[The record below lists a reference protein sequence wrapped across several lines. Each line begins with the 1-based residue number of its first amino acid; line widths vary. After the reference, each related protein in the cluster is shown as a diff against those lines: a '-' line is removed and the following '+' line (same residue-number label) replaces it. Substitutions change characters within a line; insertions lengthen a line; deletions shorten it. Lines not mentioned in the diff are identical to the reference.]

1 MAIKKSQLYS
11 TIWKGCDE
19 LRGGMD
25 ASQYKDYVLVVL
37 FMKYI
42 SDKAKVDSDSLIEL
56 PEGCTFDDLVAAKNK
71 SNVGEV
77 FNKILEAV
85 ADANPELRN
94 VITNADFCDEQK
106 LGKGKDLVEKVSN
119 LIGVFQNSHLDFSSN
134 READDDIIGD
144 AYEYLMKNFASQS
157 GKSKGQFYTPAEV
170 SRLIA
175 KVIGI
180 HKDER
185 RQISIYDPTCG
196 SGSLLL
202 RAKAE
207 ARHGVSLNGQESDL
221 STVGMAKMNMIIH
234 GDQTADIR
242 HGDTIN
248 NPLHYE
254 VRDSK
259 LQQFDYV
266 VANPPFSKKS
276 WLGTAGAEDK
286 YKRWGN
292 EIGIGVPPEKCGDY
306 AFLLHII
313 KSINSDGGKGACILP
328 HGVLFRGNAEAEIRE
343 YIVRHHY
350 IKGIIGL
357 PSNLFFGTG
366 IPACIIVLD
375 KSDTVGSK
383 GIFMINAN
391 EGCAKDGAKNRLRE
405 QDIKRI
411 VDVWEAQQDVP
422 HYARFVAYDEIE
434 RNDFNLNLP
443 RYVEAEDKEI
453 VQDIDAHLHGGIPAH
468 DVGQMQDIWNACPTL
483 RNALFTPEREGYYTL
498 IPKTA
503 DIRTTVAEEPSF
515 KAQYADFNRAI
526 DVWKEHTAKKL
537 GAIAYDSFNPK
548 DLIDEISQPLL
559 AAVNASP
566 CLVNGYDAY
575 DQLMN
580 YWGDT
585 MQDDCYLIA
594 DQGWKA
600 ELQLPLDKKGAV
612 KKTYD
617 YTALQCDLLPVD
629 IVIDEFFDTEKTTIN
644 KLAAHVEELDN
655 EISQIVEEHEDDFS
669 GYDKEAEVRLAYR
682 AACCRKPLA
691 GEKEILEELLDMPAS
706 PKAAKELRNAFIAEH
721 DEIFDGWEKT
731 GKGEVKARL
740 KEIEIYAP
748 LMDETKAVFKLYL
761 DKNDKLKEVKSELK
775 EIVMALTKAVIEK
788 YAALTEGEIKQ
799 LVIERKWMY
808 AITNHLLE
816 EMTTLT
822 QQITSR
828 ISTVANRYAETLSC
842 TTQKVSEIESRVLG
856 SLKEM
861 GFTL

>member
-42 SDKAKVDSDSLIEL
+42 SDKAKADSDSLIEL
-56 PEGCTFDDLVAAKNK
+56 PEGCTFDDLIAAKNK

-77 FNKILEAV
+77 FNKILEKV

-106 LGKGKDLVEKVSN
+106 LGKGKDLVEKVSK
-119 LIGVFQNSHLDFSSN
+119 LIGIFQDSKLDFSGN
-134 READDDIIGD
+134 RESDDDLIGD
-144 AYEYLMKNFASQS
+144 AYEFLMKNFASQS

-175 KVIGI
+175 KVVGI

-185 RQISIYDPTCG
+185 RMISIYDPTCG

-221 STVGMAKMNMIIH
+221 STVGMAKMNMIVH

-242 HGDTIN
+242 HGDVIN
-248 NPLHYE
+248 NPLYYE
-254 VRDSK
+254 IRDSK

-276 WLGTAGAEDK
+276 WLGTAGTEDK
-286 YKRWGN
+286 YGRWGAN
-292 EIGIGVPPEKCGDY
+292 IGISVPPEKCGDY

-313 KSINSDGGKGACILP
+313 KSVNSDGGKGACILP

-357 PSNLFFGTG
+357 PPNLFFGTG

-375 KSDTVGSK
+375 KNDTVNSK

-391 EGCAKDGAKNRLRE
+391 EGCTKDGAKNRLRE

-411 VDVWEAQQDVP
+411 TDVWEAQESVP
-422 HYARFVAYDEIE
+422 HYARLVNHEEIE
-434 RNDFNLNLP
+434 RNDFNLSLS
-443 RYVEAEDKEI
+443 RYIDPEDKEI
-453 VQDIDAHLHGGIPAH
+453 EQDIDAHLHGGIPEH
-468 DVGQMQDIWNACPTL
+468 DVKQMGYIWNACPTL
-483 RNALFTPEREGYYTL
+483 CQSLFSPRRSGYYDL
-498 IPKTA
+498 VPKKE
-503 DIRTTVAEEPSF
+503 DIRETVANEHSF
-515 KAQYADFNRAI
+515 KSQYTDFNKAI
-526 DVWKEHTAKKL
+526 GIWKTQATDRLMTLCTGFK
-537 GAIAYDSFNPK
+537 PK
-548 DLIDEISQPLL
+548 DLIVEISQPLL
-559 AAVNASP
+559 STVNASP

-580 YWGDT
+580 YWSDV
-585 MQDDCYLIA
+585 MQDDCYLISE
-594 DQGWKA
+594 QGWKA
-600 ELQLPLDKKGAV
+600 ELQLPLDKKGTV

-617 YTALQCDLLPVD
+617 FTALQCDLLPVN
-629 IVIDEFFDTEKTTIN
+629 IVIREYYAKEKVHITEITAKM
-644 KLAAHVEELDN
+644 EEVDA
-655 EISQIVEEHEDDFS
+655 EITQMEEDHSDDFD
-669 GYDKEAEVRLAYR
+669 GYDKVTDVRLAYR
-682 AACCRKPLA
+682 AATCRKPMD
-691 GEKEILEELLDMPAS
+691 GEKEVLETLVEMPAS
-706 PKAAKELRNAFIAEH
+706 RKAEKQLREAYIAAH
-721 DEIFDGWEKT
+721 AEIFEEWEKT
-731 GKGEVKARL
+731 GKKQVADRL
-740 KEIEIYAP
+740 KEIETYKP
-748 LMDETKAVFKLYL
+748 LMAETVAVFKEYL
-761 DKNDKLKEVKSELK
+761 DKNEELAVYKAQLKEAVS
-775 EIVMALTKAVIEK
+775 VLTKLVIEK
-788 YAALTEGEIKQ
+788 YSELTEEEIRH
-799 LVIERKWMY
+799 LVTDCKWMKE
-808 AITNHLLE
+808 ITCRLQD
-816 EMTTLT
+816 EMTVLT
-822 QQITSR
+822 QQITDR
-828 ISTVANRYAETLSC
+828 MNVLVERYAETLGC
-842 TTQKVSEIESRVLG
+842 TTKKVAELESKVLA
-856 SLKEM
+856 SLEEM